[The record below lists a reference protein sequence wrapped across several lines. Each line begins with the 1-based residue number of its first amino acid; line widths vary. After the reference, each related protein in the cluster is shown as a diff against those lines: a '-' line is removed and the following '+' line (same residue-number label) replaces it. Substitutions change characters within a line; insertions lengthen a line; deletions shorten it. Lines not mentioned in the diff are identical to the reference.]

1 MMKPKHAIVRWQSLE
16 LAGDPRQTGSLIHKL
31 IQATGCCHFA
41 QSLQPFS
48 ILPSTIYKYLSR
60 CSGETSTHRIQ
71 YTHLGYDAFKEAVH
85 FRFTITL
92 TVQSCEVPALW
103 EGSPIRLPTY
113 TDLMLSVPMSHK
125 AIKAQV
131 KICPSQQI
139 ISGQNDFPHD
149 YAVFLLFGVLLQ
161 CCSILLAIQYFLKS
175 YIFINI

>member
-1 MMKPKHAIVRWQSLE
+1 MTKSRTGRRS
-16 LAGDPRQTGSLIHKL
+16 QTGSLIHKL

-41 QSLQPFS
+41 QSSQPFS
-48 ILPSTIYKYLSR
+48 LLPSMIYNKYLSR

-92 TVQSCEVPALW
+92 TVQSCEVPAVW

-125 AIKAQV
+125 AIKWR
-131 KICPSQQI
+131 
-139 ISGQNDFPHD
+139 F
-149 YAVFLLFGVLLQ
+149 VLLSKLSQ
-161 CCSILLAIQYFLKS
+161 DKMTSLMIMLFSFYLVFSCNVVLFY
-175 YIFINI
+175 